1 MTTFSDLGLH
11 ENIVSA
17 ITELGFE
24 TPTEIQQKAI
34 PVFIGR
40 QSDLVALAQTG
51 TGKTAAFGL
60 PILHHLD
67 TDKKFTQ
74 ALIISPTRELCIQIT
89 NDLKKYSKN
98 MRGVRITAVY
108 GGSSISEQIRELR
121 QGAHIIVATPGR
133 LIDLIDRKAVKI
145 EQVETVVLDEAD
157 EMLNMGFQE
166 DIESILSNTPED
178 KMTGL
183 FSATMPKAIRSIA
196 NKYLKETV
204 EVSSGKKNS
213 TSTDITHQYAVVQ
226 AKEKLPALKRIIDF
240 NENFFGIIFCTTR
253 LETQEISDSL
263 MKAGYNAD
271 CLHGDLSQQ
280 QRDKVMGKFR
290 KRVIKVLCATDV
302 AARGIDVND
311 ITHVIHYHLPDDIE
325 NYTHRS
331 GRTARAGKKGIS
343 IALLHIRE
351 AYKMHQIEKIAN
363 MKFEKFMIPKG
374 EEIIAK
380 RVQNFVTDFTEF
392 DYKEASE
399 VKPLNEWIFPLM
411 QMEKEELVARIMAK
425 ELSKLDTN
433 YTAHSDLNV
442 DESSRSRSSD
452 RGSDRGDRRS
462 SERGSDRGDR
472 RSSERGSDRGERGSR
487 RESFSDGEPTTRL
500 FINLGKKDNL
510 RYDEMREMIFKNTK
524 VSGHHIKDIEMQGVF
539 SFFETD
545 AQSAER
551 ILSGFNNVEVNG
563 REVRITKAEGQP
575 LGSERSAERSEK
587 RAPRERT
594 YTSARSGS
602 SSGGDRK
609 YGGSSSSRSGSGSG
623 NSSSRGGSSS
633 SAPKPRFKKKNDDT
647 SW

>member
-1 MTTFSDLGLH
+1 MTTTFSDLGLH
-11 ENIVSA
+11 ENILSA
-17 ITELGFE
+17 ITELGYE

-40 QSDLVALAQTG
+40 NSDLVALAQTG

-67 TDKKFTQ
+67 TEKKFTQ

-108 GGSSISEQIRELR
+108 GGSSISEQVRELR

-178 KMTGL
+178 KVTGL

-253 LETQEISDSL
+253 LETQEISDTL
-263 MKAGYNAD
+263 IKAGYNAD

-290 KRVIKVLCATDV
+290 KRVIKILCATDV

-392 DYKEASE
+392 DYNEASDI
-399 VKPLNEWIFPLM
+399 KPLNEWIYPLM

-425 ELSKLDTN
+425 ELSKLDIN

-442 DESSRSRSSD
+442 DETSRSRGTERSSD
-452 RGSDRGDRRS
+452 RGERRGSERGERRS
-462 SERGSDRGDR
+462 SE
-472 RSSERGSDRGERGSR
+472 RGERGSR
-487 RESFSDGEPTTRL
+487 RDSFSDGEPTTRL

-510 RYDEMREMIFKNTK
+510 RYDEMREMIFQNTK

-551 ILSGFNNVEVNG
+551 ILAGFNNVEING
-563 REVRITKAEGQP
+563 REVRITKAEGTP
-575 LGSERSAERSEK
+575 NPATRSAERPERK
-587 RAPRERT
+587 GPRERT
-594 YTSARSGS
+594 YSSARGGNNTVG
-602 SSGGDRK
+602 GGDRK
-609 YGGSSSSRSGSGSG
+609 YGSSSRSGSGS
-623 NSSSRGGSSS
+623 SSSRGGSAT
-633 SAPKPRFKKKNDDT
+633 APKPRFKKRNDDT

>member
-1 MTTFSDLGLH
+1 MTTTFSGLGL
-11 ENIVSA
+11 NDDIVSA

-34 PVFIGR
+34 PVFLAR
-40 QSDLVALAQTG
+40 ESDLVALAQTG
-51 TGKTAAFGL
+51 TGKTASFGL

-67 TDKKFTQ
+67 TEKKFTQ

-178 KMTGL
+178 KITGL

-213 TSTDITHQYAVVQ
+213 TSTDITHQYAVVH

-240 NENFFGIIFCTTR
+240 NEDFFGIIFCTTR
-253 LETQEISDSL
+253 LETQEISDAL
-263 MKAGYNAD
+263 VKAGYNAD

-290 KRVIKVLCATDV
+290 KRVIKILCATDV

-351 AYKMHQIEKIAN
+351 AYKLHQIEKIAN

-374 EEIIAK
+374 EEIIDK
-380 RVQNFVTDFTEF
+380 RIKNFVTEFAEF
-392 DYKEASE
+392 DYQNMSTIQ
-399 VKPLNEWIFPLM
+399 PRNEWIYPLM
-411 QMEKEELVARIMAK
+411 QMSREELVARIMAR
-425 ELSKLDTN
+425 ELSKMDTN
-433 YTAHSDLNV
+433 YTEHSDLNV
-442 DESSRSRSSD
+442 DESHRAKGSERKTERSGSD
-452 RGSDRGDRRS
+452 RGSRR
-462 SERGSDRGDR
+462 DK
-472 RSSERGSDRGERGSR
+472 
-487 RESFSDGEPTTRL
+487 FADGEATTRL
-500 FINLGKKDNL
+500 FINLGKKDNI
-510 RYDEMREMIFKNTK
+510 RYDEMRELIFRHTK
-524 VSGHHIKDIEMQGVF
+524 VSGHHIKDIDMQGVN

-545 AQSAER
+545 VQSAER
-551 ILSGFNNVEVNG
+551 ILTGFKHVSFNG
-563 REVRITKAEGQP
+563 REVRITRAEGDQGGRGRSMSRP
-575 LGSERSAERSEK
+575 ERK
-587 RAPRERT
+587 GPRERT
-594 YTSARSGS
+594 YTSAR
-602 SSGGDRK
+602 GGKNTVGADR
-609 YGGSSSSRSGSGSG
+609 RHD
-623 NSSSRGGSSS
+623 
-633 SAPKPRFKKKNDDT
+633 APHKGAGAPAAKPRFKKRDDDT